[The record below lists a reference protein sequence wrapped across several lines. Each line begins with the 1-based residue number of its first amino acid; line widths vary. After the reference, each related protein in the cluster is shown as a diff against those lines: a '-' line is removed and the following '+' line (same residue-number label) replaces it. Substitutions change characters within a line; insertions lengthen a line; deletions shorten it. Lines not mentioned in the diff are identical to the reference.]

1 MSEPQ
6 LGDSAKEN
14 DQEKSADPKNEVK
27 TSSNSPE
34 KQDKEKSVQHKQNR
48 RASED
53 VRIHSNRQR
62 IYYNQKQFQQPLSVT
77 EKRNDFAAGRM
88 QSQPQGNSN
97 NRGGGR
103 TSDKSSRSWQQK
115 TRSLSTNTAPPP
127 TKLEVPGGLNDVFKK
142 DRKDHRHRKSATDIG
157 TSNNSLATNGE
168 SFDYEEMDLDEPFS
182 ESEDERAARRRA
194 AQKPCLVIPRGR
206 IRSLSGTIPPVVV
219 IDDMNI
225 IVDLKRYVEH
235 WRQQFNTCKIE
246 DVFPKI
252 IPEEGHPLHG
262 KVDFYYKMT
271 EEVRED
277 YGLRQRLAM
286 RRLEEALACQQ
297 REREDHA
304 FMTQCLFCRYIAK
317 GNRAKIIHHLYTIHH
332 LNLGSPDNLVIEYI
346 EHLRDKMTRNEC
358 IYCEKTFAD
367 RITLMDHMR
376 KKNHKEVN
384 PKNNYYDKFY
394 IINYLELGK
403 RWLDVLAED
412 FEQDNT
418 DEDLLGLC
426 LFCDHANVE
435 LDEIVEHMKD
445 DHKFDIFAYI
455 DEQKMELY
463 DRMKFVNFIRKQT
476 YNTRSPTKE
485 LKVAEIPEREEWD
498 KDEHLVPMFGNDHL
512 LWMLESWFFAKENE
526 GVNEKS
532 AKECNGNE
540 LLEGGKSGCKIQLN
554 TLVEESKKNA
564 VSGVIAEDLPDLSE
578 SILANPELQDSLR

>member
-1 MSEPQ
+1 
-6 LGDSAKEN
+6 
-14 DQEKSADPKNEVK
+14 
-27 TSSNSPE
+27 
-34 KQDKEKSVQHKQNR
+34 
-48 RASED
+48 
-53 VRIHSNRQR
+53 
-62 IYYNQKQFQQPLSVT
+62 
-77 EKRNDFAAGRM
+77 
-88 QSQPQGNSN
+88 
-97 NRGGGR
+97 
-103 TSDKSSRSWQQK
+103 
-115 TRSLSTNTAPPP
+115 
-127 TKLEVPGGLNDVFKK
+127 
-142 DRKDHRHRKSATDIG
+142 
-157 TSNNSLATNGE
+157 
-168 SFDYEEMDLDEPFS
+168 
-182 ESEDERAARRRA
+182 
-194 AQKPCLVIPRGR
+194 
-206 IRSLSGTIPPVVV
+206 
-219 IDDMNI
+219 DMNI

-332 LNLGSPDNLVIEYI
+332 LNLGSPDNLVFVIEYI

-376 KKNHKEVN
+376 KKNHKE
-384 PKNNYYDKFY
+384 
-394 IINYLELGK
+394 

-412 FEQDNT
+412 FEDTMPSFLDSDEEEEDSWEEFEQDNT

-435 LDEIVEHMKD
+435 LDEIVDHMKD

-498 KDEHLVPMFGNDHL
+498 KDEHLVPI
-512 LWMLESWFFAKENE
+512 
-526 GVNEKS
+526 VNEKS